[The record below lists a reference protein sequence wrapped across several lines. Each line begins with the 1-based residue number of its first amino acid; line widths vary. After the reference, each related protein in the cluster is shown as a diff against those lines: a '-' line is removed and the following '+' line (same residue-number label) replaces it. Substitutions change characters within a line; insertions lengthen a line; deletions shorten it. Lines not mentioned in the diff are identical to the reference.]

1 MSVVTSPG
9 DVEAGPRVGP
19 TGEAWLDDDSQAA
32 AALLGY
38 RMMSADV
45 EAERSEKV
53 RRLKM
58 TAREAV
64 STALA
69 TELATAPPEASPWRL
84 GLAESMRTTSAYAQR
99 AALAAAVETASVRV
113 STRPAGLAVLVE
125 LATCSPWPAGLR
137 WVAPTRTES
146 LEQVATEIEGLR
158 SADVD
163 RVEKEVTAQ
172 LRAMA
177 RAGVKWGKVAVAGV
191 LGVGVGAATM
201 GAAAPAIGAML
212 GSAAGLSGAAAT
224 SAGLAT
230 LGGGSLAAGGFGVFG
245 GTAMLVGTGTLL
257 GAGFGAGGARLTQVI
272 NSGAL
277 VRDVVRAE
285 VYTRIV
291 LIEDEADDEAAR
303 RVVVAMERR
312 LEEVTGRLAEL
323 GARLRSLSREKK
335 QLEAELAAERDK
347 VSALLTENEDLR
359 VALRTEQ
366 QQTALAQVA
375 LRISLK
381 RLADAT
387 GGDPSGNAGDRR
399 GGNDG

>member
-1 MSVVTSPG
+1 MTTPG
-9 DVEAGPRVGP
+9 DVEAEPWVGP
-19 TGEAWLDDDSQAA
+19 TGGAWLDDDSQAA

-69 TELATAPPEASPWRL
+69 AELATAPQGASPWRL
-84 GLAESMRTTSAYAQR
+84 GLTESVRTSSAYAQR
-99 AALAAAVETASVRV
+99 SALAAAAETASVVV
-113 STRPAGLAVLVE
+113 SARPVGLAVLVE
-125 LATCSPWPAGLR
+125 LATYSPWPDGVR
-137 WVAPTRTES
+137 WVTRTRTES

-158 SADVD
+158 PADVG
-163 RVEKEVTAQ
+163 RVDTEVTAQ

-177 RAGVKWGKVAVAGV
+177 RAGVKWGRVAVAGV

-224 SAGLAT
+224 SAGLAM

-257 GAGFGAGGARLTQVI
+257 GAGVGVGGARLTQVI

-277 VRDVVRAE
+277 VREVVRTE
-285 VYTRIV
+285 VYTRVV

-312 LEEVTGRLAEL
+312 LDEVTGRLAEL
-323 GARLRSLSREKK
+323 GVR
-335 QLEAELAAERDK
+335 
-347 VSALLTENEDLR
+347 
-359 VALRTEQ
+359 
-366 QQTALAQVA
+366 
-375 LRISLK
+375 
-381 RLADAT
+381 
-387 GGDPSGNAGDRR
+387 
-399 GGNDG
+399 